1 MLEGVISRNTFYRK
15 SKLLVA
21 SCACSLKVYIS
32 CRIHYIASNS
42 NVIFSPPGPGNAS
55 VDITSRHRR
64 YFQENN
70 IYKQNLDRTIK
81 HFYEQMSENI
91 NRIQRIQR
99 DNYLRLD
106 SQVSD
111 KSSALILHAPKTSHS
126 AGHFPSKCTPE
137 WKPNKKFAGSPKKYE
152 LELNVSKHLHHSETY
167 LCGAQ
172 QCSTG
177 RNSRRSK
184 ICINPVTGTSKKPT
198 TSSSNEVCS
207 GKTTDKVSSDKSAAS
222 LNVKIENTLTC
233 FPLSSSRRQVS
244 ADRWKRQ
251 KERHLAI
258 YGISGCFTNPTRQYL
273 SRDVFER
280 LSEPINRTRQG
291 HLTSENGS
299 CNKYKSTAKLHNFQE
314 LSDGSCNKYKSMAK
328 LHNFQELSECR
339 YLRS

>member
-1 MLEGVISRNTFYRK
+1 
-15 SKLLVA
+15 
-21 SCACSLKVYIS
+21 
-32 CRIHYIASNS
+32 
-42 NVIFSPPGPGNAS
+42 
-55 VDITSRHRR
+55 
-64 YFQENN
+64 
-70 IYKQNLDRTIK
+70 
-81 HFYEQMSENI
+81 MSENI

-99 DNYLRLD
+99 DNYRRLD
-106 SQVSD
+106 SQVPD
-111 KSSALILHAPKTSHS
+111 ESSALIRHGRKTSHS
-126 AGHFPSKCTPE
+126 AGRFPSKCTPE
-137 WKPNKKFAGSPKKYE
+137 WKPNKKFAGSPNKYE
-152 LELNVSKHLHHSETY
+152 LEQNVSKHLHHSETY
-167 LCGAQ
+167 HCGAQ
-172 QCSTG
+172 KCSTG
-177 RNSRRSK
+177 KNSRRSK
-184 ICINPVTGTSKKPT
+184 ICINPLTGTSKKPT

-280 LSEPINRTRQG
+280 LSEPIKRTRQG
-291 HLTSENGS
+291 HLTCENGS

-339 YLRS
+339 YLRL